1 MRKLIKQQLQEEI
14 GLLEQANS
22 ILENPGEDVNSSQ
35 LLDLLAQEQELAI
48 SIGNCIEETE
58 GAGTKA
64 VALLEEY
71 CEALWHLSEEFS
83 GENGN
88 ACASERVSVNPLP
101 EGSVGASESEG
112 QEDGNMS
119 LPAGRKELLARLEK
133 LIGQV
138 KAQID
143 ELPRQY
149 DVVFL
154 PYKASM
160 WDSLESIW
168 MAAEQDPDCNCY
180 VIPIPYCDLNP
191 DGSIGQVHYEA
202 SLMPSYV
209 PVTHYEAYDIKK
221 NRPDIIYIHNPYDNT
236 NMVTRVAAEFYS
248 EELKKH
254 TDMLV
259 YIPYYLGTQHLA
271 EEHKLLSAYLHAD
284 KIILQNET
292 MVEDVHSSIPREKLA
307 ALGSPKADRILR
319 LEAEKGKV
327 VGQMVPKAWKK
338 KIKNKKVILYNVS
351 ISGILQFSEQAMDKI
366 RYVLSKF
373 ENREDVVLLWR
384 PHPLIES
391 TLRSMRPALYEEYMQ
406 VKRKFIADDYGI
418 LDEMPDVGVSA
429 VIADAYVGEDSSSLV
444 NYFGVLGKPV
454 FYTDW
459 MVTEEWSEDERGMFS
474 FWDCYFE
481 NECAWFVPNT
491 DLDCPYL
498 CKMDL
503 KSGEVSLVEK
513 LPGETEKQAGRNDY
527 FGIMKV
533 DENVMLAPYASN
545 NIYIYRLNTKQAIKV
560 PLNESVDYNFVKIH
574 VYKGR
579 IFLAPQN
586 FGSVVELNVQ
596 DGHCIYYEIPRRED
610 AAIDLG
616 SVYGAGSAIYENKL
630 YIPRTNSREIV
641 AFDMDTGK
649 FSEKKLGAG
658 KGGYHYI
665 TIENGEV
672 WGVSDCEAEIIC
684 WNLTDDSVDVWDR
697 FPDDF
702 IGGEHPFNRVLEC
715 GDGMIAIP
723 RTANMA
729 VKVLRGSEI
738 ASQFALQECFQE
750 GERQSPFFTKHA
762 SKTNYTM
769 AMRLDEKII
778 ALSAYNNSVVQYDIS
793 SGSSSIFPC
802 RFKTEDVR
810 SLENEKM
817 NMIFQRGEIPN
828 NCGEGGRWTLSA
840 FLNYLAADRYH
851 YHKQAAKRY
860 QRVVNNLE
868 KECGV
873 CIHEYII
880 NSL

>member
-48 SIGNCIEETE
+48 SIGNRIEETE

-209 PVTHYEAYDIKK
+209 PVTHYEAYDIKE

-351 ISGILQFSEQAMDKI
+351 ISGILQFSEQALDKI

-391 TLRSMRPALYEEYMQ
+391 TLKSMRPALYEEYMQ
-406 VKRKFIADDYGI
+406 IKRQFIADDYGI
-418 LDEMPDVGVSA
+418 LDETPDVGVSV

-459 MVTEEWSEDERGMFS
+459 KVTEEWSEDERASVCFA
-474 FWDCYFE
+474 DCWFE
-481 NECAWFVPNT
+481 DNSAWFVPKS
-491 DLDCPYL
+491 DLGYQYL

-503 KSGEVSLVEK
+503 ETGRITLEEE
-513 LPGETEKQAGRNDY
+513 LPGEINNPGRGLSY
-527 FGIMKV
+527 SGIAKIGKSFV
-533 DENVMLAPYASN
+533 LAPARCGD
-545 NIYIYRLNTKQAIKV
+545 IYIYYMDTQQALKIPIKGNDLKQPYFAMVHNFRGKAYLQPVNYPAVI
-560 PLNESVDYNFVKIH
+560 EVDIDSGYC
-574 VYKGR
+574 VYHEIPGYGELPEEGD
-579 IFLAPQN
+579 IFLGYN
-586 FGSVVELNVQ
+586 
-596 DGHCIYYEIPRRED
+596 
-610 AAIDLG
+610 
-616 SVYGAGSAIYENKL
+616 SAIYENRL
-630 YIPRTNSREIV
+630 YIPYACKSAVLI
-641 AFDMDTGK
+641 FDLETGLY
-649 FSEKKLGAG
+649 SEKTLGGEAG
-658 KGGYHYI
+658 YSFLASIKNEI
-665 TIENGEV
+665 WLAGEKT
-672 WGVSDCEAEIIC
+672 AEIIC
-684 WNLTDDSVDVWDR
+684 WDIETDQINTWNQ
-697 FPDDF
+697 FPENF
-702 IGGEHPFNRVLEC
+702 IGGDHPFTDIVEC
-715 GDGMIAIP
+715 GEGVIVFP

-729 VKVLRGSEI
+729 VKIDRKTGTATQYHVQNKYAEDSERSAFYTGGSRYWMVKEYDGRI
-738 ASQFALQECFQE
+738 FALSMYDWSLIQHEM
-750 GERQSPFFTKHA
+750 K
-762 SKTNYTM
+762 
-769 AMRLDEKII
+769 LD
-778 ALSAYNNSVVQYDIS
+778 
-793 SGSSSIFPC
+793 SSSIHPC
-802 RFKTEDVR
+802 RLQGEDR
-810 SLENEKM
+810 KRLENLELDKR
-817 NMIFQRGEIPN
+817 FQAGSAPN
-828 NCGEGGRWTLSA
+828 SYMEDKRYSVSVFINYLTENFYHYYKRAQKNYQNTAGNLDGRCGEKIHA
-840 FLNYLAADRYH
+840 Y
-851 YHKQAAKRY
+851 
-860 QRVVNNLE
+860 V
-868 KECGV
+868 KE
-873 CIHEYII
+873 
-880 NSL
+880 SF

>member
-48 SIGNCIEETE
+48 SIGNRIEETE

-271 EEHKLLSAYLHAD
+271 EAHKLLSAYLHAD

-351 ISGILQFSEQAMDKI
+351 ISGILQFSEQALDKI

-391 TLRSMRPALYEEYMQ
+391 TLKSMRPALYEEYMQ
-406 VKRKFIADDYGI
+406 IKRQFIADDYGI
-418 LDEMPDVGVSA
+418 LDETPDVGVSV

-459 MVTEEWSEDERGMFS
+459 KVTEEWSEDERASVCFA
-474 FWDCYFE
+474 DCWFE
-481 NECAWFVPNT
+481 DNSAWFVPKS
-491 DLDCPYL
+491 DLGYQYL

-503 KSGEVSLVEK
+503 ETGRITLEEE
-513 LPGETEKQAGRNDY
+513 LPGEIDNPVKGRAY
-527 FGIMKV
+527 FGIVKV
-533 DENVMLAPYASN
+533 NENIVLAPFDSN
-545 NIYIYRLNTKQAIKV
+545 DIYIYRLDTKQAVKI
-560 PLNESVDYNFVKIH
+560 PLRSGAEANFVRAYEHRGK
-574 VYKGR
+574 
-579 IFLAPQN
+579 IFLQPK
-586 FGSVVELNVQ
+586 SYPELIEMNA
-596 DGHCIYYEIPRRED
+596 DAGCCIYHRLPNVTDRETHL
-610 AAIDLG
+610 AFE
-616 SVYGAGSAIYENKL
+616 STRYENYL
-630 YIPRTNSREIV
+630 YIPYADRKAILI
-641 AFDMDTGK
+641 FDMDTGS
-649 FSEKKLGAG
+649 FSEKVIAPEEGAFSFLMRTKNELWAVG
-658 KGGYHYI
+658 DQ
-665 TIENGEV
+665 
-672 WGVSDCEAEIIC
+672 VSEIVC
-684 WNLTDDSVDVWDR
+684 WNLESGAINVWND
-697 FPDDF
+697 FPEDYV
-702 IGGEHPFNRVLEC
+702 GGGYPLGRMWEYE
-715 GDGMIAIP
+715 DEIMILP

-729 VKVLRGSEI
+729 LKLNRNSPQISRYVFQGS
-738 ASQFALQECFQE
+738 FAE
-750 GERQSPFFTKHA
+750 GERKSAFYTGTA
-762 SKTNYTM
+762 NYRFSQKYGDKIAALSSYDYSLLLHDIHTGDHVVYPC
-769 AMRLDEKII
+769 RLSNEDRKKMECLEIDRSIKKGKII
-778 ALSAYNNSVVQYDIS
+778 
-793 SGSSSIFPC
+793 GSCVESKRWSLSIFLDYMA
-802 RFKTEDVR
+802 EDIYDNFR
-810 SLENEKM
+810 RARKN
-817 NMIFQRGEIPN
+817 
-828 NCGEGGRWTLSA
+828 
-840 FLNYLAADRYH
+840 
-851 YHKQAAKRY
+851 Y
-860 QRVVNNLE
+860 QRVSGKLE
-868 KECGV
+868 GRCGET
-873 CIHEYII
+873 IHELIKEQA
-880 NSL
+880 LKQLW